1 MQVQKIRESLYNKI
15 TFLFKE
21 LKFLIIA
28 YLFTLSIKSW
38 HVNFERIHI
47 SHINRISKGC
57 LDAVYWPHT
66 RICNCV
72 DRFWSPC
79 LFTATTSPFDRCVSC
94 NTSAIKAIKETY
106 YGDVFLTRVSARL
119 LDISFGHFDRITRI
133 KLIILE

>member
-1 MQVQKIRESLYNKI
+1 MQIQKIRESLYNKI

-47 SHINRISKGC
+47 SHINRISK
-57 LDAVYWPHT
+57 
-66 RICNCV
+66 

-94 NTSAIKAIKETY
+94 NTSARKAIKETY
-106 YGDVFLTRVSARL
+106 YGDFFLTRVYARL

-133 KLIILE
+133 KLIILELAHLPPN